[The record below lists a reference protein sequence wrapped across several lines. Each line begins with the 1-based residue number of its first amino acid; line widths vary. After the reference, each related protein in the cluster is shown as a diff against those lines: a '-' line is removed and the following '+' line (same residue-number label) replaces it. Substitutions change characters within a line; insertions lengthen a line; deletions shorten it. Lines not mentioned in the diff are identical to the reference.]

1 MRLVPPGGL
10 VEHGEK
16 LLHHGGQF
24 LDNLLPVMLDSHSCH
39 LKIIKIRIKF
49 KLKKLSEM
57 LTQMSTCGW
66 MRDIWSEENDGFIE
80 HLGPDLEADIG

>member
-1 MRLVPPGGL
+1 
-10 VEHGEK
+10 
-16 LLHHGGQF
+16 
-24 LDNLLPVMLDSHSCH
+24 
-39 LKIIKIRIKF
+39 
-49 KLKKLSEM
+49 M